1 MDLRFVIGL
10 RFRRGSLSL
19 RSSFS
24 GSSFSILPFDGQIQ
38 QKVYRIFE
46 QIFTQGW
53 GDVEL
58 LNTLLAEVS
67 FWQVF

>member
-1 MDLRFVIGL
+1 MGF
-10 RFRRGSLSL
+10 RFRRGSLGL

-38 QKVYRIFE
+38 QKVYRVFE
-46 QIFTQGW
+46 QLFAQGW

-67 FWQVF
+67 FWLVF